1 VEVLLVSVSPR
12 QLMLG
17 KLLGLS
23 VVALLQMLVWIGGS
37 FLIMQATDLFNLPPV
52 ELGLPISF
60 FFWGLVYLVLGY
72 LLYASMMGAIGA
84 LAPNAREAGQFT
96 FAILLPLMIPL
107 WLNATITENPEG
119 MLATILSLVPLTA
132 PITMMSRLVGG
143 DVPLWQLL
151 LSVGILAVTTYGF
164 VLLASRFFR
173 ADTLLSSATLKWNRL
188 LTGWR
193 PE

>member
-1 VEVLLVSVSPR
+1 
-12 QLMLG
+12 
-17 KLLGLS
+17 
-23 VVALLQMLVWIGGS
+23 
-37 FLIMQATDLFNLPPV
+37 
-52 ELGLPISF
+52 
-60 FFWGLVYLVLGY
+60 
-72 LLYASMMGAIGA
+72 
-84 LAPNAREAGQFT
+84 
-96 FAILLPLMIPL
+96 
-107 WLNATITENPEG
+107 
-119 MLATILSLVPLTA
+119 
-132 PITMMSRLVGG
+132 MMSRLVGG